1 MSYTSRP
8 MRRPVRRKDHTPT
21 ILALL
26 TLVALPALGYLVYK
40 LVLNKPAPPPEDPYA
55 LVAAA
60 PVVPPRAETSSST
73 SASPASGASNATPD
87 DVNPYAGFRGGA
99 DTPSSGDPF
108 AAGDGSLTSVNA
120 ATARACR
127 KIKESVGLGKS
138 LVIWLVDRSPSCDG
152 RREELAQSLET
163 MYPLLTPT
171 AAPSPGAPPTPSATP
186 SPTAV
191 ANGTVVATGN
201 AAEGA
206 KTEAKPAAK
215 PEDAPLLSV
224 VAQFSNE
231 YEVLFTEPTADPAT
245 VVSAVK
251 SIQSGG
257 AGNVENTFKAVT
269 GIINQ
274 YAEYAAAPHRRYITL
289 VVVTDE
295 VGNDQADRD
304 ASLAAAQK
312 YQVPVFVIGQAATF
326 GSKGNQAVG
335 AEGADFQQGPETR
348 ELDTPQLESPYAM
361 MSMGSQECGIGPY
374 SLVHLCR
381 TSGGEYYAVS
391 TLGGGMTLPPQM
403 MPRYLSE
410 AEYQKA
416 KSGNKALAALF
427 EAAALPPA
435 KTTSNMRPS
444 FGVDENGVP
453 TVTEVDEAQRPVAL
467 VMPFIDKQFE
477 ALKKGESDR
486 EKLDPRQLAVYDL
499 AYGRIM
505 AVKVRHEGYIVLL
518 AAFKSGRKKMNP
530 TSSTFS
536 LSPAEGIEKNSVLET
551 MAKKARAVLQGV
563 VDRYPNTPWA
573 AAAQQELSQPIGW
586 AWSES

>member
-40 LVLNKPAPPPEDPYA
+40 LVLNKPAPPAEDPYA
-55 LVAAA
+55 LVAAT
-60 PVVPPRAETSSST
+60 PVVPPRADAAASSARST
-73 SASPASGASNATPD
+73 SGATSGSATPD

-163 MYPLLTPT
+163 MYPLLTPA
-171 AAPSPGAPPTPSATP
+171 AAPSPGASPTPSA
-186 SPTAV
+186 SPTA
-191 ANGTVVATGN
+191 AASATG
-201 AAEGA
+201 AAADEVA
-206 KTEAKPAAK
+206 KTETKPAVK

-231 YEVLFTEPTADPAT
+231 YEVLFTEPTADSAT

-391 TLGGGMTLPPQM
+391 TLGGGTTLPPQM
-403 MPRYLSE
+403 MPRYMSE

-453 TVTEVDEAQRPVAL
+453 TVAEVDEAQRPVAL

-536 LSPAEGIEKNSVLET
+536 LSSAEGIEKNSVLET